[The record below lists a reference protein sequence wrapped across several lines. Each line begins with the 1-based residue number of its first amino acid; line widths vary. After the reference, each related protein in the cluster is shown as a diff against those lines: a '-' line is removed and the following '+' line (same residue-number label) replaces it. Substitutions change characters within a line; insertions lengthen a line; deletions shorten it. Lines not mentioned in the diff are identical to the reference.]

1 MFVSDALAALVLL
14 VADAADWKG
23 PAAAV
28 PKGVL
33 AKVLNEEVMLCE
45 DDFQWCVFVMISISC
60 LCVGNENGA
69 PF

>member
-1 MFVSDALAALVLL
+1 MLASDALAALVLF
-14 VADAADWKG
+14 VADVGAFMVEFADWKG

-45 DDFQWCVFVMISISC
+45 DFQWCVFVM
-60 LCVGNENGA
+60 VV
-69 PF
+69 